1 MKALVT
7 LAFAAALATAG
18 AQTSAPTSPPRTA
31 PQTKLGLDDP
41 AVPIAPATAK
51 QPADAV
57 LNSTGIPG
65 AKDAAPED
73 SPVSAQH
80 VGSVIKTGTT
90 VSMQLSSAVDSGF
103 VKNGGDPVHGT
114 LLSPSHH
121 HVGVHLAAGTKV
133 YGAVVSAAKAGT
145 VQSAGILSIQLT
157 RVGAFPIVTDVA
169 DFNGREGHKDVADA
183 APREGHRGNRARRVR
198 RCSFTCSKTVPVPGI
213 VPGATLRKTV
223 GGKAGG
229 QGQNAGAKPGALP
242 SVRPNTGPGV
252 NQTPINGGSAP
263 AQAAARRPVRA
274 LTPPP

>member
-80 VGSVIKTGTT
+80 VGSLIKTGTT

-103 VKNGGDPVHGT
+103 VKNGDPVHGT
-114 LLSPSHH
+114 LLSPLTTTS
-121 HVGVHLAAGTKV
+121 GVHLAAGTKV
-133 YGAVVSAAKAGT
+133 YGTVVSAAKAGT

-183 APREGHRGNRARRVR
+183 APAKGTEAIAQAGTTLQFHVLENG
-198 RCSFTCSKTVPVPGI
+198 PVPGI
-213 VPGATLRKTV
+213 VPGATLRNTV

-229 QGQNAGAKPGALP
+229 QGQNARAKPGALP

-263 AQAAARRPVRA
+263 AQAAAPATGPGR
-274 LTPPP
+274 